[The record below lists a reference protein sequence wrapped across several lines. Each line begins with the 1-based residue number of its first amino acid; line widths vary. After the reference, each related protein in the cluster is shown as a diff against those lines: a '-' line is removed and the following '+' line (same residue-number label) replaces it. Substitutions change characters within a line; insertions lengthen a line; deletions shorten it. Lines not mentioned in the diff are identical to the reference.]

1 MSMPGKT
8 YFRLVAEGQMND
20 WKTRALSPVL
30 HVASAIYGQVNATTR
45 GLYEKKILKT
55 KRLPIPVIS
64 VGNLTWGGS
73 GKTPLVEYLARR
85 IAERAKKPLIL
96 MRGYS
101 QDEVEQ
107 MKHNLPDTV
116 VAQGK
121 NRYTAGMEALKKQPA
136 HVAILDDGFQHWPL
150 ARDLEIVVIN
160 ALNPFGNRK
169 LIPAGILREPLET
182 LKRVSFVVISHANLI
197 KPQELEDL
205 KIRIRGIAPKA
216 EIAETCLE
224 PLFFY
229 KGDKKL
235 RIPLQKLKNTRVT
248 TLSGVAAPKS
258 FQLLLRS
265 CEIKPTRNF
274 EFTDHHDYTEVELQE
289 IKRVSKSA
297 AVEDIITTEKDFY
310 RCPEKMSRILNPL
323 VLAARLRVISGEA
336 RLLERVTRVVEAF
349 GRTGMTPGQQTGA

>member
-107 MKHNLPDTV
+107 MKHRPLIGDAAIN
-116 VAQGK
+116 
-121 NRYTAGMEALKKQPA
+121 
-136 HVAILDDGFQHWPL
+136 ILDDEPAGGL
-150 ARDLEIVVIN
+150 ARGGGPVLGE
-160 ALNPFGNRK
+160 
-169 LIPAGILREPLET
+169 
-182 LKRVSFVVISHANLI
+182 VSRR
-197 KPQELEDL
+197 D
-205 KIRIRGIAPKA
+205 
-216 EIAETCLE
+216 
-224 PLFFY
+224 
-229 KGDKKL
+229 
-235 RIPLQKLKNTRVT
+235 
-248 TLSGVAAPKS
+248 
-258 FQLLLRS
+258 
-265 CEIKPTRNF
+265 
-274 EFTDHHDYTEVELQE
+274 
-289 IKRVSKSA
+289 
-297 AVEDIITTEKDFY
+297 
-310 RCPEKMSRILNPL
+310 
-323 VLAARLRVISGEA
+323 RLRA
-336 RLLERVTRVVEAF
+336 
-349 GRTGMTPGQQTGA
+349 

>member
-1 MSMPGKT
+1 MSMPCKT

-20 WKTRALSPVL
+20 WKTKALTPVL
-30 HVASAIYGQVNATTR
+30 NAAGSIYGQVNAATR

-55 KRLPIPVIS
+55 ARLPIPVIS

-85 IAERAKKPLIL
+85 IAERGKKPLIL

-101 QDEVEQ
+101 HDEVEQ

-121 NRYTAGMEALKKQPA
+121 NRYAAGMEALKKQPA

-205 KIRIRGIAPKA
+205 KIRIRGVAPKG
-216 EIAETCLE
+216 EIAETCLA
-224 PLFFY
+224 PLFIY
-229 KGDKKL
+229 QEDKKVRL
-235 RIPLQKLKNTRVT
+235 PLQKLKNTRVT

-274 EFTDHHDYTEVELQE
+274 EFTDHHDYTEIELQE
-289 IKRVSKSA
+289 IKRVSKTA

-323 VLAARLRVISGEA
+323 ILAARLRVISGEA

-349 GRTGMTPGQQTGA
+349 GRNAGVTHG